1 MHMRRIVEF
10 SIYLLAL
17 WLAPLALA
25 AASSSSVEPHA
36 PGANHKRVLILYAYN
51 NNVPTL
57 QQITVGISG
66 VINRNNLQS
75 ADFVHEYLD
84 ITPPKYPTHRSKLGE
99 LLLQKYAGQQFD
111 LIVAYSTEALSF
123 LLDEGKE
130 LSPGSPCLAMF
141 AAVNQ
146 EFRQSERVVT
156 HIPVELD
163 PRGTLE
169 LGLTLF
175 PNTHKV
181 LFVSGVA
188 AVDKVLEKKARI
200 DFGSWQ
206 EKLEFEYTSQRPVEE
221 LLKDVVQLPPDT
233 LVIFSN
239 VATDV
244 TGKAFVPRDLVKTL
258 ASISNAPV
266 LSMIS
271 TQLDTGVLG
280 GSMINMELIGAMI
293 ANSMVA
299 LDSGKPLTIEPAS
312 SFIRP
317 MFNWTQIQRWGVDPD
332 RLPAESIFMNRP
344 LTLWGQ
350 YKAEVV
356 TAIML
361 ILILSAMTVALV
373 IQSRRRKLA
382 EMSVREAAAQ
392 LAAERDLL
400 EVRVVER
407 TAHLSEAL
415 DFNETMLHNSP
426 VPMSVYAESGQ
437 CIMANEA
444 HAKFVGATREALLAR
459 NFYDIASW
467 RTTSLLGDCLAA
479 LKLQAA
485 QQRDA
490 HLLTSFGKE
499 VWFEYQIIPVHL
511 KGQSHLLIQFFDLTE
526 RKRVEEELRHLAFHD
541 SLTRLPNRRLLLDR
555 LTQALYLA
563 KRENSYLAVLFVDL
577 DRFKQLNDSYGH
589 DAGDQMLIEVANRL
603 QMNVRESDT
612 VAQLGGDEFIV
623 LLAGLSTDFER
634 AAQYAESVFEKIR
647 NVLSGEYVLDKIHH
661 QGSASVG
668 VKLVLGG
675 DIDPDQILKEADAA
689 MYEIKKGTGS

>member
-1 MHMRRIVEF
+1 MYMRRITELV
-10 SIYLLAL
+10 ICLLAF
-17 WLAPLALA
+17 WLTPLSEARV
-25 AASSSSVEPHA
+25 SSSSVVQQA
-36 PGANHKRVLILYAYN
+36 AGADHKRVLILYAYN
-51 NNVPTL
+51 NNVPAL
-57 QQITVGISG
+57 QQIAAGISG
-66 VINRNNLQS
+66 VINSNSLQS

-84 ITPPKYPTHRSKLGE
+84 ITPPKFPAQRSKLGE

-130 LSPGSPCLAMF
+130 LSLGSPCLAMF

-146 EFRQSERVVT
+146 EFSQTERVVT

-169 LGLTLF
+169 LGLALF
-175 PNTHKV
+175 PNTHRV
-181 LFVSGVA
+181 LFISGVA
-188 AVDKVLEKKARI
+188 AVDKVFESNARI
-200 DFGSWQ
+200 GFASWQ
-206 EKLEFEYTSQRPVEE
+206 GKLEFEYTSQRPVAE
-221 LLKDVVQLPPDT
+221 LMKDVVQLPPNT

-239 VATDV
+239 VATDI
-244 TGKAFVPRDLVKTL
+244 TGKGFVPRDLVKTL

-271 TQLDTGVLG
+271 TQIDTGVLG

-293 ANSMVA
+293 ANSIEG
-299 LDSGKPLTIEPAS
+299 LESGKPLTIEPAS

-317 MFNWTQIQRWGVDPD
+317 MFNWTQIQRWGVDPN
-332 RLPAESIFMNRP
+332 RLPPESIFVNRP

-356 TAIML
+356 TAIVL

-373 IQSRRRKLA
+373 IQNRKRKFA
-382 EMSVREAAAQ
+382 EMSVREAAAL

-400 EVRVVER
+400 DARVVER
-407 TAHLSEAL
+407 TVLLSEAL
-415 DFNETMLHNSP
+415 EFNETMLHNSP

-459 NFYDIASW
+459 NFYDISSW

-479 LKLQAA
+479 LKLHTA
-485 QQRDA
+485 QQREA
-490 HLLTSFGKE
+490 HLHTSFGKD

-555 LTQALYLA
+555 LMQALYLA

-589 DAGDQMLIEVANRL
+589 DTGDQMLIEVANRL
-603 QMNVRESDT
+603 QMNVRKSDT
-612 VAQLGGDEFIV
+612 VARLGGDEFIV

-634 AAQYAESVFEKIR
+634 AAQYAESVAEKIR
-647 NVLSGEYVLDKIHH
+647 NALSAEYVLDKIHH

-675 DIDPDQILKEADAA
+675 DIDPDQILKDADSA
-689 MYEIKKGTGS
+689 MYEIKKGRGC